1 MTRRSGVVDAA
12 TAPLDEGLDHIDSVK
27 KRCAAFRELFATLR
41 AEVAKAIVG
50 QDEIVEQVLIALFAN
65 GHVLLEGVPGLGKTL
80 LVTTLSTVLD
90 LSFARIQFT
99 PDLMPADITGTS
111 IVLEDPSTGKRQ
123 FEFRPGPLFHQ
134 LILADEV
141 NRATPKSQA
150 ALLEAM
156 QERSVSAGGQTRRLA
171 EPFLV
176 MATQNP
182 IEQEGTYP
190 LPEAQLDRFLLKV
203 VVPYATREE
212 VATILT
218 RTTANHTP
226 RLAVV
231 LDGPR
236 IQQAQRLAR
245 RVLVAP
251 PLKDFI
257 VRVVLATHA
266 GTDNALASM
275 EKYIAV
281 GVSPR
286 GAQAMITAAKV
297 KALLDGRYAIAFRD
311 IESIAAPCLRHRI
324 KRSFEAEADGVTT
337 DAIVRELLR
346 AVPRETGDM
355 GTSQQVNKSTLKKGG
370 L

>member
-1 MTRRSGVVDAA
+1 VADSTVAIA
-12 TAPLDEGLDHIDSVK
+12 LDEGLNHIDSVK
-27 KRCAAFRELFATLR
+27 KRCAAFRELFGALR
-41 AEVAKAIVG
+41 AEVGKAMVG
-50 QDEIVEQVLIALFAN
+50 QDEIVEQTLIALFAN

-80 LVTTLSTVLD
+80 LVKTLSTALD

-111 IVLEDPSTGKRQ
+111 IVLEDPSTGRRR
-123 FEFRPGPLFHQ
+123 FEFRQGPLFHQ
-134 LILADEV
+134 LILADEI
-141 NRATPKSQA
+141 NRATPKSQS

-156 QERSVSAGGQTRRLA
+156 QERSVSVGGNTRKLA
-171 EPFLV
+171 EPFFV

-203 VVPYATREE
+203 VVPYAKRDEIH
-212 VATILT
+212 TILNRTVST
-218 RTTANHTP
+218 RTEK
-226 RLAVV
+226 LSSI

-245 RVLVAP
+245 RVLIAP

-257 VRVVLATHA
+257 IRLVLSTHP
-266 GTDNALASM
+266 GGDYSIEDL

-286 GAQAMITAAKV
+286 GAQALVTAAKV
-297 KALLDGRYAIAFRD
+297 KALLDGRFAVAFRD
-311 IESIAAPCLRHRI
+311 IDAMAYPCLRHRL
-324 KRSFEAEADGVTT
+324 KRSFEAEADGMTT
-337 DAIVRELLR
+337 DQLLEKLLR
-346 AVPRETGDM
+346 AVPRDEVA
-355 GTSQQVNKSTLKKGG
+355 SSSPAKREHSR
-370 L
+370 